1 MNRPVKLA
9 FLTIDKREFHKN
21 YSTDTPTFGSAPEA
35 LLQGFAG
42 MDGIEVQVIS
52 CVQQPVRTVERLAPN
67 VIPRALHVPKL
78 GWMRTLYQGCVRAV
92 RRELCNVRPD
102 IVHGQGTERD
112 CALSAVFSG
121 YPNVLTI
128 HGNMRR
134 VATVSCARPFTFY
147 WLAARLE
154 AFAVKRS
161 GGIVCISDYTR
172 DLVKA
177 DARQTW
183 VVPNA
188 VDASFFNVPRTVQ
201 LQGRFLV
208 AGTIC
213 AHKNQNY
220 LIRSLEPL
228 AEEGGLHVHFVGDC
242 PQHDSYAQ
250 EFLGLISSRPWCS
263 FSGFAN
269 REKLKQLLSEATAL
283 LIPSLEDN
291 CPMVVLEAAAVG
303 VPAIGSRIGGIPG
316 LIEHGSTGFLF
327 RADDA
332 LALRDAV
339 RRLLQHPTEAEAMGQ
354 AAKSRALRQFTP
366 AAIARRHLEIYREVL
381 KRDR

>member
-35 LLQGFAG
+35 LLQGFAD
-42 MDGIEVQVIS
+42 MDGIEVHVIS
-52 CVQQPVRTVERLAPN
+52 CLQQPVRTVERLASN
-67 VIPRALHVPKL
+67 VFPRALHVNKL
-78 GWMRTLYQGCVRAV
+78 GWMRTFYQGCVRAV
-92 RRELCNVRPD
+92 RRELYTLRPD

-134 VATVSCARPFTFY
+134 IAIVSRARPFTFY

-161 GGIVCISDYTR
+161 DGIVCISDYTR

-177 DARQTW
+177 EARQTW

-188 VDASFFNVPRTVQ
+188 VDASFFNVHRASQPK
-201 LQGRFLV
+201 GRFLV

-213 AHKNQNY
+213 AHKNQNH
-220 LIRSLEPL
+220 LIRSLESV
-228 AEEGGLHVHFVGDC
+228 AGEGGLHVHFVGDC
-242 PQHDSYAQ
+242 PQHDPYAQ
-250 EFLGLISSRPWCS
+250 EFLRLISSRPWCS

-269 REKLKQLLSEATAL
+269 REKLKQLLSESTAL

-316 LIEHGSTGFLF
+316 LIDHGTTGFLF
-327 RADDA
+327 PADDA
-332 LALRDAV
+332 LALREAV
-339 RRLLQHPTEAEAMGQ
+339 RRLVQHPAEAEAMGQ
-354 AAKSRALRQFTP
+354 AAKKRALQQSTP
-366 AAIARRHLEIYREVL
+366 TAIARRHLEIYREL
-381 KRDR
+381 LNRDR